1 MPRIF
6 KQLGQGYGP
15 SAVSITAQID
25 GNTVFSGS
33 VPTIDSPVPG
43 VVPGVTLGN
52 ECFNWVEPVANFS
65 GSRSFSVSVS
75 GGGSFQ
81 LNDTFAQNDVA
92 NANSYGWIYT
102 QNIGNTIYSDPLTNV
117 MIDGIALSRADDPSL
132 TGQNGWNIPFGSVF
146 TATLNVNTQMG
157 NTAI

>member
-33 VPTIDSPVPG
+33 VPTIDAPIPGRVPET
-43 VVPGVTLGN
+43 PLGE
-52 ECFNWVEPVANFS
+52 ECFNWNEPVANFS
-65 GSRSFSVSVS
+65 GSRSFSISVS

-81 LNDTFAQNDVA
+81 LNETLAQNDES
-92 NANSYGWIYT
+92 NINSYGFVFTEI
-102 QNIGNTIYSDPLTNV
+102 IGNVIYSDPLTNV
-117 MIDGIALSRADDPSL
+117 MIDGIPFTRTNDPSL
-132 TGQNGWNIPFGSVF
+132 TGQNGWNIPSGSTF
-146 TATLNVNTQMG
+146 TATLNINTVAG
-157 NTAI
+157 NIPG